1 MQQGLTSR
9 QATGAELAQP
19 YFLALQAEVYGH
31 LGQGDRALTLL
42 SEALAAMHASGEHR
56 LEAELHRLKGELTLQ
71 QFKVQGST
79 LKVENPQSAF
89 RLPPPS
95 GGNPQL
101 DAEAC
106 FLKALDVARRQQ
118 AKSLELRAAVSLV
131 RLQRYQAQDRAPR
144 NTQHETHATQRE
156 KRAML
161 DEAHTMLSEVYNWF
175 TEGFD
180 TKDLQEA
187 KALLTEA
194 PTVST

>member
-1 MQQGLTSR
+1 MNGGLSR
-9 QATGAELAQP
+9 FVIP
-19 YFLALQAEVYGH
+19 H
-31 LGQGDRALTLL
+31 
-42 SEALAAMHASGEHR
+42 
-56 LEAELHRLKGELTLQ
+56 
-71 QFKVQGST
+71 
-79 LKVENPQSAF
+79 SAF

-131 RLQRYQAQDRAPR
+131 RLRLYQAQDRAPR
-144 NTQHETHATQRE
+144 NTQHETPATQRE
-156 KRAML
+156 GRAML
-161 DEAHTMLSEVYNWF
+161 DEAHTVLSEVYNWF

-180 TKDLQEA
+180 TKDLQET